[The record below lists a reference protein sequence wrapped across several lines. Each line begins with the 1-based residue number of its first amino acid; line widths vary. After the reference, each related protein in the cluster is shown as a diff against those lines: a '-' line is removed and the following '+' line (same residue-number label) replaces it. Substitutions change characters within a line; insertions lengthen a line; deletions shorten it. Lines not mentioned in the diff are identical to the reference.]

1 MVLLLHVHIV
11 SVCKYMV
18 GYVFNVIRLSSQRNL
33 KPIAPLLVETS
44 EMLKLSSICWHLQ
57 SNRMFFWWELC
68 KLPLQHWYLIDSLS
82 WASCNP
88 SEQVAIAFVAYVAG
102 GISRASAS
110 VLVANP
116 ASYAGYR
123 FRAVF
128 KNIWKAVCV
137 SKFLLWLMMANI
149 HYNRSTTLE
158 KREKIIALCTSL
170 WSGQFK
176 TGEEV
181 WLSPQT
187 VSIYWQP

>member
-18 GYVFNVIRLSSQRNL
+18 AYVFNVIRLSSQRNL

-44 EMLKLSSICWHLQ
+44 EMLELSSVCWHLQ

-68 KLPLQHWYLIDSLS
+68 KLPLQHWYLIDILS

-88 SEQVAIAFVAYVAG
+88 RNQVAIAFVPFSKIV
-102 GISRASAS
+102 
-110 VLVANP
+110 
-116 ASYAGYR
+116 
-123 FRAVF
+123 
-128 KNIWKAVCV
+128 WKVVCE
-137 SKFLLWLMMANI
+137 SKFSLWLMMANI
-149 HYNRSTTLE
+149 HYNHFTTLE

-181 WLSPQT
+181 WSSPQT